1 MAIKKVLRLISGLL
15 AIVLIFDSGF
25 LQADQKSSQ
34 PLFKIERNTNANIIQ
49 YDAQIGPDG
58 KLDQKQ
64 PVVAYWIR
72 LAKQGQKEELS
83 KIQSK
88 FAYGFKADLD
98 RNSDTVTLKMAANIG
113 RSITVERDEKTYKA
127 IAMIDGKSS
136 RLEKIFI
143 HATGKG
149 MSTTVDYIQ
158 LHGISIDTGDK
169 TFEQFVP

>member
-1 MAIKKVLRLISGLL
+1 MIQVLRLISGLL
-15 AIVLIFDSGF
+15 AFVLFFDTGF
-25 LQADQKSSQ
+25 LLADEDNRQ

-72 LAKQGQKEELS
+72 LARQGQKEELS

-88 FAYGFKADLD
+88 FAYGFKADID
-98 RNSDTVTLKMAANIG
+98 RDSNTVTLKMAANIG
-113 RSITVERDEKTYKA
+113 RLITVVPVEKTYQA
-127 IAMIDGKSS
+127 TTMIDGESS

-158 LHGISIDTGDK
+158 LHGTSIETGDK

>member
-1 MAIKKVLRLISGLL
+1 MLRLITGLL
-15 AIVLIFDSGF
+15 TFVLISLPGS
-25 LQADQKSSQ
+25 LHADQENRQS
-34 PLFKIERNTNANIIQ
+34 LFKIERNTNANIIQ

-72 LAKQGQKEELS
+72 LAKEGQKEELS
-83 KIQSK
+83 KVQNK

-98 RNSDTVTLKMAANIG
+98 RKSDTVTLKMAANIG
-113 RSITVERDEKTYKA
+113 RPITVVPGEKTYQA
-127 IAMIDGKSS
+127 TTMIDGKSS

-149 MSTTVDYIQ
+149 MSTKVDYIQ
-158 LHGISIDTGDK
+158 LHGFSVDTGDK